1 MVEEVKESAAVEEE
15 KKEESKQLPKQIII
29 GIDLG
34 TTNSVVAFYR
44 TNADGST
51 AGEVI

>member
-1 MVEEVKESAAVEEE
+1 MVEEVKENAALEEE
-15 KKEESKQLPKQIII
+15 KKEESKQPPNIII

-34 TTNSVVAFYR
+34 TTNSVVAYYK

-51 AGEVI
+51 VGEVI